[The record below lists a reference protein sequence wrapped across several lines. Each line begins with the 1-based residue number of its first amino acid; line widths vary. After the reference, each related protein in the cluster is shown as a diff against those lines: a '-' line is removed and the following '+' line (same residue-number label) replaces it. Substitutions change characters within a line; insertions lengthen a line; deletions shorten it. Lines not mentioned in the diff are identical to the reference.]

1 MKKDIVLCG
10 VGGDGIVSVAK
21 IISDAALNMGMNLKQ
36 SEIHGM
42 SQRGGSVF
50 SHLRISD
57 NEIFA
62 DVIPEGNADIILS
75 SEPMEALRYLPWLS
89 KEGWVITNNDP
100 FVNISNYPDME
111 KINAELGKL
120 EHVVSF
126 NANEIAK
133 QLKARSNMV
142 LLGATVPYLGIS
154 MEKVEEAIRQE
165 RPRGCRPQHPGRAC
179 WLRPGNEVILS
190 RCKRKMPDWFFQS
203 GICFSLFLAPF
214 ERVIKAGTVGFFSQI
229 KPDDPFL
236 PVATQ
241 ERIGV
246 KPAVIHTILGVV
258 HYSNRMN
265 GIVKYASFPPISVCY
280 VWVVA
285 AEDANLPIFHSLD
298 ERDVIFEIDFQ
309 VGRIVLVKINTEG
322 VPSLHGV
329 GITITYVQRRVVFLM

>member
-62 DVIPEGNADIILS
+62 DVIPEGQADIILS
-75 SEPMEALRYLPWLS
+75 SEPMEALR
-89 KEGWVITNNDP
+89 DP
-100 FVNISNYPDME
+100 FINISNYPDME
-111 KINAELGKL
+111 KVNAELGKL

-154 MEKVEEAIRQE
+154 MEKVEEAIAHIFGKKGQE
-165 RPRGCRPQHPGRAC
+165 VVDLNIQAVRA
-179 WLRPGNEVILS
+179 GYA
-190 RCKRKMPDWFFQS
+190 Q
-203 GICFSLFLAPF
+203 
-214 ERVIKAGTVGFFSQI
+214 
-229 KPDDPFL
+229 
-236 PVATQ
+236 AT
-241 ERIGV
+241 
-246 KPAVIHTILGVV
+246 K
-258 HYSNRMN
+258 
-265 GIVKYASFPPISVCY
+265 
-280 VWVVA
+280 
-285 AEDANLPIFHSLD
+285 
-298 ERDVIFEIDFQ
+298 
-309 VGRIVLVKINTEG
+309 
-322 VPSLHGV
+322 
-329 GITITYVQRRVVFLM
+329 

>member
-62 DVIPEGNADIILS
+62 DVIPEGQADIILS
-75 SEPMEALRYLPWLS
+75 SEPMEALRYLPWLN
-89 KEGWVITNNDP
+89 KDGWVITNNDP
-100 FVNISNYPDME
+100 FINISNYPDME
-111 KINAELGKL
+111 KINAELAKL

-154 MEKVEEAIRQE
+154 MEKVEEAIAHIFGKKGQE
-165 RPRGCRPQHPGRAC
+165 VVDLNIQAVRA
-179 WLRPGNEVILS
+179 GYE
-190 RCKRKMPDWFFQS
+190 Q
-203 GICFSLFLAPF
+203 
-214 ERVIKAGTVGFFSQI
+214 
-229 KPDDPFL
+229 
-236 PVATQ
+236 ATA
-241 ERIGV
+241 
-246 KPAVIHTILGVV
+246 K
-258 HYSNRMN
+258 
-265 GIVKYASFPPISVCY
+265 
-280 VWVVA
+280 
-285 AEDANLPIFHSLD
+285 
-298 ERDVIFEIDFQ
+298 
-309 VGRIVLVKINTEG
+309 
-322 VPSLHGV
+322 
-329 GITITYVQRRVVFLM
+329 